1 MLHHKLKK
9 KTVQL
14 LVSKQKLTPHSHENS
29 KKDSSS
35 IVKKVGYL
43 REILIVWSIDDNKAL
58 FSIFT

>member
-43 REILIVWSIDDNKAL
+43 REILIV
-58 FSIFT
+58 